1 MILSDLVLLGCAGL
15 VLLAQ
20 ILHARRIIQGL
31 EDRNISLARE
41 LAEWKRH
48 HVEEMTK
55 AAVPNAP
62 HAQTCFDEAMRLL
75 EGALAELKHSP
86 HQSGW
91 AIGAIQT
98 AQDRLAYAT
107 KRWFLAAD
115 ARNSQESSDSSAEE
129 QGDE

>member
-1 MILSDLVLLGCAGL
+1 MSILSDLLLLGCAGL

-20 ILHARRIIQGL
+20 TLHARRIIQGL
-31 EDRNISLARE
+31 EDRNISLAKE
-41 LAEWKRH
+41 LADWKLY
-48 HVEEMTK
+48 HVEEMIR
-55 AAVPNAP
+55 ASIPNAP

-75 EGALAELKHSP
+75 EGAVDELKHSS

-107 KRWFLAAD
+107 KRWFLAEDYRELVERAGG
-115 ARNSQESSDSSAEE
+115 DS
-129 QGDE
+129 